1 MNNGKRF
8 EQDFKK
14 SVPKSVYY
22 YRFRDGTSAW
32 DKSESTRFQMDNI
45 CDCFLFERGALY
57 LLELKSNNGKSIPY
71 AQILKGKKKPF
82 KQIDEM
88 ISASQ
93 FGINAGFV
101 IKLNGETY
109 YIDVESV
116 DQFIKTSDRKSIPLK
131 FLQDN
136 GIFIPRVK
144 LKVNYKYDIG
154 VML

>member
-32 DKSESTRFQMDNI
+32 GNQDNTRFQATNL
-45 CDCFLFERGALY
+45 CDCLLYARGQLH
-57 LLELKSNNGKSIPY
+57 LLELKSYKGKS
-71 AQILKGKKKPF
+71 LPF
-82 KQIDEM
+82 SGIRKNQIDGLLN
-88 ISASQ
+88 ASQ

-101 IKLNGETY
+101 IKLDGEAY

-116 DQFIKTSDRKSIPLK
+116 DQFIKTSERKSIPLQ

-136 GIFIPRVK
+136 GIYIPRVK
-144 LKVNYKYDIG
+144 LKVNYRYDIG

>member
-32 DKSESTRFQMDNI
+32 GNQENTRFQATNL
-45 CDCFLFERGALY
+45 CDCLLYNRGQLH
-57 LLELKSNNGKSIPY
+57 LLELKSYKSTSLPFTAIRKN
-71 AQILKGKKKPF
+71 QIEGLL
-82 KQIDEM
+82 
-88 ISASQ
+88 SASQ

-144 LKVNYKYDIG
+144 LKVNYRYDIG